1 MVTSHVQDFNGRDL
15 SYLSTVQSEEYTA
28 EPAIAGCLKCCFQ
41 RQSVHTCQP
50 LCTPDRIYSLQKRH
64 ERVIPV
70 VTETYLQTKNTWRAV
85 YSGSTE
91 TRTLAP

>member
-41 RQSVHTCQP
+41 RQSVRMMPATVHSRSHLQP
-50 LCTPDRIYSLQKRH
+50 
-64 ERVIPV
+64 
-70 VTETYLQTKNTWRAV
+70 TEA
-85 YSGSTE
+85 S
-91 TRTLAP
+91 